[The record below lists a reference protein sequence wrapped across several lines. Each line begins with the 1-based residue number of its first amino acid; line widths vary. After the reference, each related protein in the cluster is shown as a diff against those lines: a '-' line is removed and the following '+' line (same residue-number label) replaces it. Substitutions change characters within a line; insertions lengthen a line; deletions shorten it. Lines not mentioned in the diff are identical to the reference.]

1 MSTKLHKAAPGGLTA
16 SLVLLAGMALAEPL
30 QTVVSLDVE
39 HPAAFVSAL
48 DTMLESDD
56 LAGNKVSLWASVF
69 DGTSPTTHVVVAE
82 YDDYESY
89 ERRTARR
96 LDSGDW
102 ARFLLAIDD
111 ASEVTNSALHIQRIA
126 DGSGWR
132 NHDFAA
138 VFIMTVKDPAA
149 YAAAFTDLIDAMDN
163 PGSVRLME
171 IRAGGMGATHL
182 AIITGDGMAAVN
194 NYLDR
199 LLASDAYRDFAG
211 KVGEIRRINTVSMYR
226 RVRTYGD

>member
-1 MSTKLHKAAPGGLTA
+1 
-16 SLVLLAGMALAEPL
+16 
-30 QTVVSLDVE
+30 
-39 HPAAFVSAL
+39 
-48 DTMLESDD
+48 
-56 LAGNKVSLWASVF
+56 
-69 DGTSPTTHVVVAE
+69 
-82 YDDYESY
+82 
-89 ERRTARR
+89 
-96 LDSGDW
+96 
-102 ARFLLAIDD
+102 
-111 ASEVTNSALHIQRIA
+111 
-126 DGSGWR
+126 
-132 NHDFAA
+132 
-138 VFIMTVKDPAA
+138 MTVKDPAA